1 MIMQIAEVFHLCL
14 VIFEY
19 MNTCTGV
26 PIITHSTYTVH
37 IKTLHSITIV
47 VWHLCSL
54 IECTIQQLILH
65 LVSLSQ
71 QNWAV
76 LHLNGPY
83 QPVARDVHTAFSLQ
97 DPDSN
102 PAHPRLVISCGM
114 DNSGNPLR
122 DMCILSVN
130 DGSCEEV
137 SEDME
142 T

>member
-1 MIMQIAEVFHLCL
+1 MYCCCVLLLSA
-14 VIFEY
+14 
-19 MNTCTGV
+19 
-26 PIITHSTYTVH
+26 
-37 IKTLHSITIV
+37 LH
-47 VWHLCSL
+47 
-54 IECTIQQLILH
+54 TIQLLILH
-65 LVSLSQ
+65 LVALSQ

-76 LHLNGPY
+76 LHLNGPH
-83 QPVARDVHTAFSLQ
+83 QPVTRDAHTAFSLQ

-102 PAHPRLVISCGM
+102 PAHPRLVITCGS
-114 DNSGNPLR
+114 DGSLNPLR

>member
-1 MIMQIAEVFHLCL
+1 MIKLIAEAFHLCL

-26 PIITHSTYTVH
+26 PIITPSTYTVH

-54 IECTIQQLILH
+54 IEFTIQQLILH
-65 LVSLSQ
+65 LVALSQ

-76 LHLNGPY
+76 LHLNGPH
-83 QPVARDVHTAFSLQ
+83 QPVARQGHTAFSLQ
-97 DPDSN
+97 DPDSD
-102 PAHPRLVISCGM
+102 PAHPRLVISCGL
-114 DNSGNPLR
+114 DIRGNPLR
-122 DMCILSVN
+122 DMCLLSVN

>member
-1 MIMQIAEVFHLCL
+1 
-14 VIFEY
+14 

-54 IECTIQQLILH
+54 IEFTIQQLILH
-65 LVSLSQ
+65 LVGLSQ

-83 QPVARDVHTAFSLQ
+83 QPVARQAHTSFSLQ

-102 PAHPRLVISCGM
+102 PAHPRLVISCGC
-114 DNSGNPLR
+114 DNSLNPLR

-142 T
+142 K